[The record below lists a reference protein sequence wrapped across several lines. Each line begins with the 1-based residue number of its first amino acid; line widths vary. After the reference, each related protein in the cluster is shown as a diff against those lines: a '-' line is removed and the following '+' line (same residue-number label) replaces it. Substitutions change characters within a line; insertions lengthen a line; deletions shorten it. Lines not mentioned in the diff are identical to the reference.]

1 MRKYIYILCL
11 LMMGIRETKAQNS
24 LTLSLKQAQ
33 TLGIERRFDLKAKLQ
48 ETEILQQEII
58 QKQQNLLPDVKA
70 TANIMYHPQ
79 VQSTLIPAGFGGLS
93 EPAVLALGAKSISVF
108 SLEVKHTLYNP
119 SLKTEIKIAE
129 TIKLK
134 EEEAHREEI
143 LHVKK
148 QITEAYLNVLL
159 RKLQQQIAVFQE
171 QRLQEYVDL
180 MEGKYTNGVVV
191 ENDYLRVKLDYKNI
205 QEQRF
210 ISQHAY
216 ELGLANLCYQMNIPA
231 STKIILSDSLAV
243 PSKEIIASKDS
254 AILDNLSKF
263 RQLSLEKQGLLL
275 QEKKQQQS
283 VLPVVNL
290 IGNYSQQYLNMAFNY
305 NYTDGKWWSPYSY
318 VGLQIALPITKQFTN
333 TSSIKKLSLRNSQL
347 SFRIQ
352 QEKANVS
359 FEINKSL
366 TTLNNAYQRL
376 QRTQENYGFAQKVY
390 DNQKQ
395 QLQLGNLSYDT
406 LLNTELSMSTA
417 ERNYISAVH
426 EYLIAQL
433 IFNAITE
440 QL

>member
-1 MRKYIYILCL
+1 
-11 LMMGIRETKAQNS
+11 
-24 LTLSLKQAQ
+24 
-33 TLGIERRFDLKAKLQ
+33 
-48 ETEILQQEII
+48 
-58 QKQQNLLPDVKA
+58 
-70 TANIMYHPQ
+70 
-79 VQSTLIPAGFGGLS
+79 
-93 EPAVLALGAKSISVF
+93 
-108 SLEVKHTLYNP
+108 
-119 SLKTEIKIAE
+119 
-129 TIKLK
+129 
-134 EEEAHREEI
+134 
-143 LHVKK
+143 
-148 QITEAYLNVLL
+148 
-159 RKLQQQIAVFQE
+159 
-171 QRLQEYVDL
+171 
-180 MEGKYTNGVVV
+180 
-191 ENDYLRVKLDYKNI
+191 
-205 QEQRF
+205 
-210 ISQHAY
+210 
-216 ELGLANLCYQMNIPA
+216 MNIPS

-426 EYLIAQL
+426 EYLIGKL
-433 IFNAITE
+433 TLDSLTE